1 MNTRNMN
8 YKREETSKNLCAMNR
23 GETIGCIYK
32 FSVKECRSKLSVNK
46 QRAYVIY
53 IGFSFVRKFWQYPQ
67 KGFSR
72 EGINGDRIGGS
83 DGKACVLFDMQAFLF

>member
-1 MNTRNMN
+1 
-8 YKREETSKNLCAMNR
+8 MNR